1 MPGVIY
7 LILCILTGAAFCKF
21 FFPNLRDAANI
32 KREGDEIN
40 LPGFFVLFPAWY
52 LTGTLFVTWLTYI
65 TAYIFKGQE
74 KPLIAANAIV
84 MPLVLVILIACF
96 IIWGRKGKLR
106 FEGEEFRG
114 FFTSGHPGFEFFAL
128 VTLMFCIIIM
138 YKSFNVKDDTMRVGY
153 SVWGDFG
160 AHLGM
165 IRSFSYSNNFPT
177 GYTYFAGEDIKYH
190 FMHEFLV
197 GNLEFLGLRI
207 DHAFNIPSILSLFS
221 TYLLLFT
228 LTCNVLKSKMTATIG
243 ALLFTFRSSPS
254 VFIFLANDRS
264 GHPIKAL
271 LENRSYFNY
280 SDYHESWGFWCT
292 RVFCNQR
299 HLAFGITALLLALI
313 LFLPYLKEMGEKLS
327 SADRGK
333 WFKTCFL
340 TKDAWMIKDF
350 RLSLGAGL
358 FLGALAFWHGSA
370 LIATLSMLFFMAAF
384 ACGRLDF
391 LISAVMS
398 VIMAVIQSKCFI
410 TGTAVEPS
418 YFFGFIAENRTP
430 FGVLRYIALL
440 TGITLVIAIF
450 GMLKSKGIT
459 RYLLLVFSIPFV
471 LSFFLSLTPDI
482 GVNHKWII
490 ISLMLIS
497 MYTAYFVADLLK
509 GKDFVKKAVAVILIV
524 CLTATGV
531 TELYIQAKE
540 DNNYMEFDQNN
551 EVTLWLKENVT
562 AQDIVLTDDYALS
575 NQVLGGIMS
584 YFAYEYCTWS
594 AGYDTD
600 GRKVKLIEMMSST
613 EPNELAYYAA
623 KLGID
628 YIVVNIGMRECEYY
642 DFNEELME
650 NTFEEVFCSGE
661 KLSKEEREYGMMDY
675 SIRIFDTSK
684 LIY

>member
-7 LILCILTGAAFCKF
+7 ILICILAGAAFCKF
-21 FFPNLRDAANI
+21 FFPKLREAAVI

-65 TAYIFKGQE
+65 VAYLFKNQE

-84 MPLVLVILIACF
+84 LPFVAVVLLISFVA
-96 IIWGRKGKLR
+96 WGKKDKLR
-106 FEGEEFRG
+106 FEGNEFRG
-114 FFTSGHPGFEFFAL
+114 FFTSGHPGFEIFAL

-138 YKSFNVKDDTMRVGY
+138 YKSFNVKDDVMRVGY

-228 LTCNVLKSKMTATIG
+228 LTCNVLKSKLTATLG

-254 VFIFLANDRS
+254 VFIFLAEDRS
-264 GHPIKAL
+264 GHPFRAL
-271 LENRSYFNY
+271 LENSSYFSY
-280 SDYHESWGFWCT
+280 SDYHEGWGFWCT

-327 SADRGK
+327 AKEKGK
-333 WFKTCFL
+333 KIITCFF
-340 TKDAWMIKDF
+340 TKEAWMVKDI

-384 ACGRLDF
+384 ACGRMDF
-391 LISAVMS
+391 LIAAVMS
-398 VIMAVIQSKCFI
+398 VVMAVIQSKCFI

-418 YFFGFIAENRTP
+418 YYFGFIAENRTP
-430 FGVLRYIALL
+430 FGVLSYIALL
-440 TGITLVIAIF
+440 TGITLVLAVF
-450 GMLKSKGIT
+450 GMLKTKGVQ

-482 GVNHKWII
+482 GVNHKWVI

-497 MYTAYFVADLLK
+497 MYTAHFVADLRREA
-509 GKDFVKKAVAVILIV
+509 DIVKKIVADILII
-524 CLTATGV
+524 CLIATGAA
-531 TELYIQAKE
+531 ELYIQAKE
-540 DNNYMEFDQNN
+540 DSNYMEFDQNN
-551 EVTLWLKENVT
+551 EVTLWLKDNVT

-594 AGYDTD
+594 AGYDTQ
-600 GRKVKLIEMMSST
+600 GRKDKLIEMMNST
-613 EPNELAYYAA
+613 EPGELAYYAA

-628 YIVVNIGMRECEYY
+628 YIVVNIGMRECQYY
-642 DFNEELME
+642 DFNEELLE
-650 NTFEEVFCSGE
+650 STFEEVFTSGE
-661 KLSKEEREYGMMDY
+661 KLSAEQREHGMMDY

-684 LIY
+684 TIY